1 MYRCQSLSGLLRSG
15 PWFIE
20 DGFHSDTFPRAEFL
34 LVIIILGFIKVPV
47 LFYDRLVQ
55 PDLSDRTGRGSAFVL
70 RGKANCFLDSQSGR
84 IFFSIGI
91 LFCLKTVLLN
101 LIFFH

>member
-1 MYRCQSLSGLLRSG
+1 MKICSRGYRCQSLSGLLRSG

-34 LVIIILGFIKVPV
+34 LVIIILGFIKAPM

-55 PDLSDRTGRGSAFVL
+55 PDLSDRTGRGSAFSAE
-70 RGKANCFLDSQSGR
+70 GKSK
-84 IFFSIGI
+84 
-91 LFCLKTVLLN
+91 LFP
-101 LIFFH
+101 